1 MKYCLKIIQPLDFLH
16 YQVFSE
22 VYELI
27 IYGLKNLKY
36 EVLSSENYN
45 LENVRYIILGANLLK
60 FIPKEKRPIFKKDT
74 IIINLERFGHQEI
87 FNQEYLD
94 ILKSFEVWDFS
105 SLNMKRINLQY
116 NLKIKKFLPLG
127 YVKELEKIKKKEDE
141 REDIDVLFI
150 GSLSDRRTKILQEM
164 SQLNINVKHLF
175 GFYGHE
181 RDKIILRS
189 KLLLNMHY
197 HDIGSLEHVRIFY
210 YLINSKPV
218 LSEKS
223 DDEQENEIY
232 KNAICLAEYK
242 DLPWRALELLNNKY
256 DLKKYAKIGHEF
268 IKEQKFIEILKRN
281 LNT

>member
-1 MKYCLKIIQPLDFLH
+1 MKYCPKIIQPLDFLH

-36 EVLSSENYN
+36 EVVLSENYN

-60 FIPKEKRPIFKKDT
+60 FIPKERRPIFKKDT

-87 FNQEYLD
+87 FDQHYLH
-94 ILKSFEVWDFS
+94 ILKSFEVWDFC
-105 SLNMKRINLQY
+105 SLNMQRINSQY
-116 NLKIKKFLPLG
+116 NLNIKKFLPLG
-127 YVKELEKIKKKEDE
+127 YVKELEKIKKKDE

-150 GSLSDRRTKILQEM
+150 GSLSDRRSKILYEI

-175 GFYGHE
+175 GIYGHE
-181 RDKIILRS
+181 RDKIISRS

-210 YLINSKPV
+210 YLINSKPF

-223 DDEQENEIY
+223 DDEQENEIF

-242 DLPWRALELLNNKY
+242 DLPWRALELLNNNNE
-256 DLKKYAKIGHEF
+256 LKKYAKIGHKF
-268 IKEQKFIEILKRN
+268 IKQQKFIETLKTN

>member
-1 MKYCLKIIQPLDFLH
+1 MKYCPKIIQPLDFLH

-22 VYELI
+22 VYEFI
-27 IYGLKNLKY
+27 ICGLKNLKH
-36 EVLSSENYN
+36 EVVSSENYN

-87 FNQEYLD
+87 FDQDYLD

-105 SLNMKRINLQY
+105 SLNMKRINFQY

-232 KNAICLAEYK
+232 KNAICLQEYK
-242 DLPWRALELLNNKY
+242 NLSWKALELLNNDN
-256 DLKKYAKIGHEF
+256 DLKRYASLGHEF
-268 IKEQKFIEILKRN
+268 IKKQNFIEKLKEN
-281 LNT
+281 LNI